1 MKRFAAVVAVCM
13 TGLAGGT
20 TASADVPDPGRQGPY
35 PTQRVKG
42 FGGWES
48 VQVGMPYRVESLA
61 EVTFPSRQGG
71 GVARGRFPVVLLLH
85 GRHQWCAEVGDIPA
99 PDPTPQWCDGFGA
112 IPVPSYTGYR
122 YVADR
127 LASQGRVVIS
137 ISANGINAQDWGE
150 DFGATP
156 RAKLI
161 EHHLSTL
168 ATAHR
173 RPIAIYGSR
182 FTGHLDL
189 SRTVLMGHSRGG
201 EGVVRAAQMIADRS
215 SEPYRLAGVVPFAP
229 VAFSRS
235 APPTVPT
242 VTLLPACDG
251 DVADLQGQTLVD
263 RGRDLYQGKG
273 ALQSSIWIGGANHN
287 YLNTEWTPGLSVSE
301 SGSDDAQYSYGPD
314 PSSGRCED
322 SQRLTPVAERV
333 VGREYLAAVVRMT
346 QDGNRSMLP
355 LLDGTGPRPQ
365 AVVTD
370 GTDVRSAS
378 IAGPDRLLL
387 VPASGT
393 RVASSALS
401 ASVCAGVSFSDE
413 FITPNA
419 CARGV
424 VGPYSA
430 HDTAW
435 LGPLFNYV
443 PDLPGR
449 TALQVEWSQA
459 GRALLGFPRPRDLS
473 RIRRV
478 SARVI
483 LDPSST
489 GTVRLA
495 LRDARGKVAVAR
507 SFGNPVEPVTSSAS
521 DIRLWPQQIWAPRTA
536 FKGIDLSRVE
546 SVGLATAGSGRA
558 WFVDASSRGA
568 RPAPK
573 ATALPT
579 ASISDFT
586 QTVTPGQTT
595 VVPYEVRL
603 DRAAPNGARIRV
615 WMDGSSAISAV
626 DETAIVPPGGKSA
639 TVEVE
644 VNAPGDFAADTV
656 APWIYTTRGAT
667 VGRWTA
673 SFTVN
678 SYGLSPTSIPR
689 LVARDPVAVAEPGES
704 LVWSLSPRNATA
716 SISAEVRAVSS
727 SLDFSDLDPEFRARR
742 GLPDSGR
749 IGADDPLVLESRRA
763 GSGGYRITLPLS
775 DEARVGTSID
785 LALVSISGARGVGTS
800 AFSGFVVDR

>member
-1 MKRFAAVVAVCM
+1 
-13 TGLAGGT
+13 
-20 TASADVPDPGRQGPY
+20 
-35 PTQRVKG
+35 
-42 FGGWES
+42 
-48 VQVGMPYRVESLA
+48 
-61 EVTFPSRQGG
+61 
-71 GVARGRFPVVLLLH
+71 
-85 GRHQWCAEVGDIPA
+85 
-99 PDPTPQWCDGFGA
+99 
-112 IPVPSYTGYR
+112 
-122 YVADR
+122 
-127 LASQGRVVIS
+127 
-137 ISANGINAQDWGE
+137 
-150 DFGATP
+150 
-156 RAKLI
+156 
-161 EHHLSTL
+161 
-168 ATAHR
+168 
-173 RPIAIYGSR
+173 
-182 FTGHLDL
+182 
-189 SRTVLMGHSRGG
+189 
-201 EGVVRAAQMIADRS
+201 
-215 SEPYRLAGVVPFAP
+215 
-229 VAFSRS
+229 
-235 APPTVPT
+235 
-242 VTLLPACDG
+242 
-251 DVADLQGQTLVD
+251 
-263 RGRDLYQGKG
+263 
-273 ALQSSIWIGGANHN
+273 
-287 YLNTEWTPGLSVSE
+287 
-301 SGSDDAQYSYGPD
+301 
-314 PSSGRCED
+314 
-322 SQRLTPVAERV
+322 
-333 VGREYLAAVVRMT
+333 
-346 QDGNRSMLP
+346 
-355 LLDGTGPRPQ
+355 
-365 AVVTD
+365 
-370 GTDVRSAS
+370 
-378 IAGPDRLLL
+378 
-387 VPASGT
+387 
-393 RVASSALS
+393 
-401 ASVCAGVSFSDE
+401 
-413 FITPNA
+413 
-419 CARGV
+419 
-424 VGPYSA
+424 
-430 HDTAW
+430 
-435 LGPLFNYV
+435 
-443 PDLPGR
+443 
-449 TALQVEWSQA
+449 
-459 GRALLGFPRPRDLS
+459 
-473 RIRRV
+473 
-478 SARVI
+478 
-483 LDPSST
+483 
-489 GTVRLA
+489 
-495 LRDARGKVAVAR
+495 VAVAR
-507 SFGNPVEPVTSSAS
+507 YFGNPVEPVTSSAS

-727 SLDFSDLDPEFRARR
+727 SLDFSDLDPGFRARR